1 MELAGRALPAADQAM
16 SKLDIRIEPCMRTA
30 PAALPDPLG
39 FGRHFT
45 ARMFTRRHTAGRGW
59 HDAVIGPYQP
69 LSLDPAARVFH
80 CGQMVF
86 DGTKAYPRP
95 DGNLNLFRVEKNAD
109 RFNRSAVRLAM
120 PDVDI
125 DEHVQAIVELVKLEH
140 GWVPKQDGAALYI
153 RPVMIAVENTLEVR
167 SSRHFLRYIILSPV
181 APYFS
186 GGFKPVS
193 VFMSEGYVRT
203 VRGGTGEAKTP
214 GNYAGSLAGTEEAIA
229 AGYQQVLWLD
239 AVERRYVDEV
249 GAMNIAFVYQG
260 RNIRTP
266 MLSGAILPGATRDSL
281 IELAPDLGY
290 TVTQDRID
298 VREVIRDIESGTITE
313 AFGMGTG
320 AVIAPIGSLGY
331 GGQRYTVASGE
342 AGSVARTL
350 FKSLTDIQYG
360 RMPDAYGW
368 TRMVEVASARAR
380 PAASQV

>member
-1 MELAGRALPAADQAM
+1 M
-16 SKLDIRIEPCMRTA
+16 SKLDIRIEPVTQSA
-30 PAALPDPLG
+30 PAVLPDPLG

-45 ARMFTRRHTAGRGW
+45 ARMFTQHYTTGKGW
-59 HDAVIGPYQP
+59 HDAVIGPYRP
-69 LSLDPAARVFH
+69 LALDPAAQVFH

-86 DGTKAYPRP
+86 DGTKTYSRP

-109 RFNRSAVRLAM
+109 RFNRSAARLAM
-120 PDVDI
+120 PEVDI
-125 DEHVQAIVELVKLEH
+125 DEHVQAISELVKLEH

-167 SSRHFLRYIILSPV
+167 ASRTFLHYIILSPV
-181 APYFS
+181 APYFA

-193 VFMSEGYVRT
+193 VFVADAYVRT

-249 GAMNIAFVYQG
+249 GAMNIAFVYEG
-260 RNIRTP
+260 RHIRTP
-266 MLSGAILPGATRDSL
+266 MLSGAILRGVTRDSL
-281 IELAPDLGY
+281 LTLAPDLGY
-290 TVTQDRID
+290 SVEEDRID
-298 VREVIRDIESGTITE
+298 IHEVMRDLEAGKITE

-320 AVIAPIGSLGY
+320 AVIVPVGCLGY
-331 GGQRYTVASGE
+331 KGRNYTFASGQ
-342 AGSVARTL
+342 AGPVSRRL

-360 RMPDAYGW
+360 RVPDPYGW
-368 TRMVEVASARAR
+368 TRQVEIARAKTR
-380 PAASQV
+380 QAARV